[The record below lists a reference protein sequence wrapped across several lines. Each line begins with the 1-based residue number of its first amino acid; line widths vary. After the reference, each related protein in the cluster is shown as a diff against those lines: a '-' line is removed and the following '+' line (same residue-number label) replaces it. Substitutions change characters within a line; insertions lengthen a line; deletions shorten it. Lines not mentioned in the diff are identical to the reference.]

1 MANSLQAK
9 KRIRQNEKSRLRNK
23 GAKSE
28 IKTLTK
34 KFHSMIESRDRAG
47 AESAFQELTSCLDKA
62 AKNNL
67 YHRNNIARQKST
79 IAGLLAGLNS

>member
-9 KRIRQNEKSRLRNK
+9 KRIRQNEKSQLRNK

-34 KFHSMIESRDRAG
+34 KFHSMVESQDKAG
-47 AESAFQELTSCLDKA
+47 AESAFQELSSCLDKA

-79 IAGLLAGLNS
+79 IAGLLAGLNG

>member
-1 MANSLQAK
+1 MANSLSAK
-9 KRIRQNEKSRLRNK
+9 KRLRQNARCHLRNK
-23 GAKSE
+23 AAKSE

-34 KFHSMIESRDRAG
+34 KFHSMVESQDKAG
-47 AESAFQELTSCLDKA
+47 AESAFQKLSSCLDKA

-79 IAGLLAGLNS
+79 IAGLLAGLNG

>member
-34 KFHSMIESRDRAG
+34 KFHSMVESQDKAG
-47 AESAFQELTSCLDKA
+47 AESAFQELSSCLDKA

-67 YHRNNIARQKST
+67 YHRNNIARRKSVLT
-79 IAGLLAGLNS
+79 QSLAGLNG

>member
-9 KRIRQNEKSRLRNK
+9 KRIRQNEKSQLRNK

-34 KFHSMIESRDRAG
+34 DRKGG
-47 AESAFQELTSCLDKA
+47 A
-62 AKNNL
+62 
-67 YHRNNIARQKST
+67 
-79 IAGLLAGLNS
+79 

>member
-9 KRIRQNEKSRLRNK
+9 KRIRQNEKSQLRNK

-34 KFHSMIESRDRAG
+34 KFHSMVESQDKVG
-47 AESAFQELTSCLDKA
+47 AESGFAKLASCLDKA

-79 IAGLLAGLNS
+79 IARLLAGLNG

>member
-34 KFHSMIESRDRAG
+34 KFHSMVESRDKAG
-47 AESAFQELTSCLDKA
+47 AESVFQKLSSCLDKA

-79 IAGLLAGLNS
+79 IARLLAGLNG

>member
-9 KRIRQNEKSRLRNK
+9 KRIRQNEKSRIRNK

-34 KFHSMIESRDRAG
+34 KFHSMVESQDKAG
-47 AESAFQELTSCLDKA
+47 AESVFVKLASCLDKA
-62 AKNNL
+62 ARSNL
-67 YHRNNIARQKST
+67 YHRNNIARQKSV
-79 IAGLLAGLNS
+79 IAKILAGLNG

>member
-9 KRIRQNEKSRLRNK
+9 KRIRQNEKCRLRNK

-28 IKTLTK
+28 IKTLTR
-34 KFHSMIESRDRAG
+34 KFHSLVEGRDKAG
-47 AESAFQELTSCLDKA
+47 AESVLAKLLSCLDKA

-67 YHRNNIARQKST
+67 YHRNNIARRKSALT
-79 IAGLLAGLNS
+79 QSFAGLNG